1 MFRYESVFLDG
12 TPIALFVSAPEF
24 IPRLQLR
31 AAYQMKNTFLKLA
44 ALAGLSLLVAVS
56 ARATA
61 LSYGDSYSIGYI
73 TPGNPDSPVAH
84 LDLTNQLIDVALG
97 DTVTTA
103 PSPSFPGSKSTY
115 TFGRTW
121 LAASDDAVA
130 TGANSGLQTSLIT
143 GGFEYLVVHYGA
155 GGDLEIAG
163 KDYFYVW
170 KISGLDSVTIPTK
183 GFSNF
188 YEYNP
193 EEHHNGPDNGMTAV
207 LLGLGLVAVS
217 FFARRRTA

>member
-31 AAYQMKNTFLKLA
+31 KAHQMKNTFLKLA
-44 ALAGLSLLVAVS
+44 AIAGLSLLMAVS

-73 TPGNPDSPVAH
+73 TPGAPDSPSDH
-84 LDLTNQLIDVALG
+84 LARTNELIDAELAL
-97 DTVTTA
+97 VH
-103 PSPSFPGSKSTY
+103 PGYKITSAGGFTY
-115 TFGRTW
+115 GRTD

-130 TGANSGLQTSLIT
+130 GGANSGLSAGLIT
-143 GGFEYLVVHYGA
+143 GGFEYLIVHYGN
-155 GGDLEIAG
+155 GGQLDIG
-163 KDYFYVW
+163 KAKGGYFYVW
-170 KISGLDSVTIPTK
+170 KIDGLDSVSVPTT

-193 EEHHNGPDNGMTAV
+193 EEHHNVPDNGMTAV